1 MLTPYLITLGAMSVI
16 TMMLYGVDKAR
27 AADGRGRIPEITL
40 LTFTALGGG
49 VGAAIGR
56 LIFHHK
62 INLKTKFHFTA
73 TVWASILLQAAGAVA
88 LWLF

>member
-1 MLTPYLITLGAMSVI
+1 MLIPYLITLGAMSLI
-16 TMMLYGVDKAR
+16 TMTLYGVDKAR

-62 INLKTKFHFTA
+62 INLRTKFHFTV
-73 TVWASILLQAAGAVA
+73 TVWISVILEAAGILL

>member
-1 MLTPYLITLGAMSVI
+1 MLIPYLITLGVMTVI
-16 TMMLYGVDKAR
+16 TMTLYGVDKAR
-27 AADGRGRIPEITL
+27 AADERGRIPEITL

-56 LIFHHK
+56 LIFRHK

-73 TVWASILLQAAGAVA
+73 TVWASVILQAAGVVL
-88 LWLF
+88 LWLL